1 MNDNE
6 QRVKELEAALAQVT
20 AERDELSARL
30 DAIKN
35 GGFSFEAAMKRI
47 EAKQKDNDLY
57 RQQMEAAFEKGASET
72 TKYI

>member
-6 QRVKELEAALAQVT
+6 RVKELEAQLAAVT

-30 DAIKN
+30 DAVKS
-35 GGFSFEAAMKRI
+35 GGFSFEAAMARI
-47 EAKQKDNDLY
+47 KAKQEDAEAYKRL
-57 RQQMEAAFEKGASET
+57 MEESFEKGASQP

>member
-6 QRVKELEAALAQVT
+6 RVKELEAQLAAVT

-47 EAKQKDNDLY
+47 EAKQEDNDLY
-57 RQQMEAAFEKGASET
+57 RRQMESAFEKGLSEP
-72 TKYI
+72 TKFI

>member
-6 QRVKELEAALAQVT
+6 QRVKELEVALAQVT

-47 EAKQKDNDLY
+47 EAKQQDA
-57 RQQMEAAFEKGASET
+57 EAYKRLIEESFEQGASGT

>member
-1 MNDNE
+1 MDDNE
-6 QRVKELEAALAQVT
+6 LRIQELEAALAQVT

-47 EAKQKDNDLY
+47 EAKQEDAEAYKRL
-57 RQQMEAAFEKGASET
+57 MEESFEKGASQP

>member
-30 DAIKN
+30 DAAKN
-35 GGFSFEAAMKRI
+35 GGFSFAAAMRRIKTKQEDAEAYKR
-47 EAKQKDNDLY
+47 L
-57 RQQMEAAFEKGASET
+57 MEESFEKGASQP

>member
-47 EAKQKDNDLY
+47 EAKQRDNAEYQRL
-57 RQQMEAAFEKGASET
+57 MEESFEKGASET

>member
-30 DAIKN
+30 DAVN
-35 GGFSFEAAMKRI
+35 RGGFSFEAAMKRI
-47 EAKQKDNDLY
+47 EAKQQENDLY
-57 RQQMEAAFEKGASET
+57 RQQMEDAFEKGASGT
-72 TKYI
+72 TKFI

>member
-20 AERDELSARL
+20 AERDQLADKL
-30 DAIKN
+30 AAKDN
-35 GGFSFEAAMKRI
+35 GFDFGRAMARI

-57 RQQMEAAFEKGASET
+57 RQQMEQSFERGASEP
-72 TKYI
+72 TKFI

>member
-6 QRVKELEAALAQVT
+6 QRIKELEAALAAVT

-30 DAIKN
+30 DAVN
-35 GGFSFEAAMKRI
+35 RGGFSFEAAMKRI

-57 RQQMEAAFEKGASET
+57 RQQMEQSFEKGASQP
-72 TKYI
+72 TKFI

>member
-6 QRVKELEAALAQVT
+6 RIKELEAALAQVT

-47 EAKQKDNDLY
+47 EAKQEDAEAYKRL
-57 RQQMEAAFEKGASET
+57 MEESFEKGASQP

>member
-6 QRVKELEAALAQVT
+6 RIKELEAQLAAVT

-30 DAIKN
+30 DAIN
-35 GGFSFEAAMKRI
+35 RGGFSFEATMKRI
-47 EAKQKDNDLY
+47 EAKQEDAEAYKRL
-57 RQQMEAAFEKGASET
+57 MEESFEKGASET

>member
-6 QRVKELEAALAQVT
+6 QRVKELEAALAAVT

-30 DAIKN
+30 DAVN
-35 GGFSFEAAMKRI
+35 RGGFSFEAAMKRI
-47 EAKQKDNDLY
+47 AAKQQDNDLY
-57 RQQMEAAFEKGASET
+57 RQQMEASFEQGLAEP

>member
-1 MNDNE
+1 MDNNE
-6 QRVKELEAALAQVT
+6 LRIQELEAALAQVT

-47 EAKQKDNDLY
+47 EAKQEDAEAYKRL
-57 RQQMEAAFEKGASET
+57 MEESFEKGLSEP
-72 TKYI
+72 TKFI

>member
-6 QRVKELEAALAQVT
+6 RVKELEAQLAAVT

-30 DAIKN
+30 DAVKS
-35 GGFSFEAAMKRI
+35 GGFSFEAAMARIKTKQEDAEAYKR
-47 EAKQKDNDLY
+47 L
-57 RQQMEAAFEKGASET
+57 MEESFEKGASQP